1 MPWISPG
8 PKAVT
13 SSSGGRGRKKKHFKQ
28 TNILLPC
35 VNRNTRSGNDYGSS
49 SIQPPRGF
57 ASAVSN
63 QRQDEWTE
71 GGGDGVERKKRGGGR
86 KKQYSDQDMRAIKN
100 VGAVCFEFRRCLMS
114 VYTVHMKATQFVY
127 LIYCNPSQV
136 CAVSLLPR
144 STERHVGSERM
155 ATLKRGAGSVG
166 ALLQ

>member
-1 MPWISPG
+1 
-8 PKAVT
+8 
-13 SSSGGRGRKKKHFKQ
+13 
-28 TNILLPC
+28 
-35 VNRNTRSGNDYGSS
+35 
-49 SIQPPRGF
+49 
-57 ASAVSN
+57 
-63 QRQDEWTE
+63 
-71 GGGDGVERKKRGGGR
+71 
-86 KKQYSDQDMRAIKN
+86 
-100 VGAVCFEFRRCLMS
+100 MS